1 MIKVKD
7 YVVYRMDVLSRERY
21 PRERLLRLV
30 KVGEDVILDLDGK
43 LPGRG
48 IYVLK
53 DVEHIRMTFQKKRL
67 SRFVS
72 AKRQESLMEEMI
84 QYVQRGN

>member
-1 MIKVKD
+1 
-7 YVVYRMDVLSRERY
+7 MDVLSRERY

-30 KVGEDVILDLDGK
+30 KAGEEVVLDPTGK
-43 LPGRG
+43 IPGRG
-48 IYVLK
+48 VYVLK
-53 DVEHIRMTFQKKRL
+53 DIEHIRMTFQKKRL